1 MENKKEKREIT
12 FWKILVAV
20 IVIGGA
26 VALFQS
32 FFGSRE
38 PRSLRAV
45 MGGETFIDSDVDAMA
60 GDVVGAPMPET
71 VSSVPT
77 RAMSSN
83 NKMVKGAERNKTGV
97 SNDGVVVEKRVVKN
111 GSLRLKV
118 ESTENSAEKIKEIAK
133 QYKGEVANVNLY
145 RQGKNGLGGN
155 LTVKVPVDQFE
166 SAMKAIKAVGDQVL
180 SESVS
185 SSDVTEEYVDLQAQ
199 IRNKKAEE
207 ETFRNLLERSGKL
220 DDVLSV
226 TREVARVRGEI
237 DRLEGRIKF
246 MESQTDM
253 SRIDVSL
260 VEYEQVTNTPIKWK
274 PARVAQKALH
284 NLVLNFQK
292 AINGI
297 IYFIIATLP
306 VLIIIAL
313 VIFIL
318 YKAVKIIIKK
328 ILK

>member
-26 VALFQS
+26 IALFQS
-32 FFGSRE
+32 FFGSRG
-38 PRSLRAV
+38 PRPLKAM
-45 MGGETFIDSDVDAMA
+45 MGGETFVENDVDMVA
-60 GDVVGAPMPET
+60 GDVVGAPMPE
-71 VSSVPT
+71 VMPSAP
-77 RAMSSN
+77 RAMS
-83 NKMVKGAERNKTGV
+83 NKMLKGVRQDEGEIN
-97 SNDGVVVEKRVVKN
+97 NDGIVVKKKVIKN

-118 ESTENSAEKIKEIAK
+118 ESTEDSAEKIKEIAK

-180 SESVS
+180 SESIS
-185 SSDVTEEYVDLQAQ
+185 GSDVTEEYVDLQAQ

-260 VEYEQVTNTPIKWK
+260 VEYEQIASTAIKWK

-284 NLVLNFQK
+284 NLVLNSQK
-292 AINGI
+292 TINGV

>member
-26 VALFQS
+26 VALWQS
-32 FFGSRE
+32 FFGSRG
-38 PRSLRAV
+38 PRPLRAV
-45 MGGETFIDSDVDAMA
+45 MGGETFIDSDVDTMA
-60 GDVVGAPMPET
+60 GDMVSAPMPE
-71 VSSVPT
+71 VMPSVP
-77 RAMSSN
+77 RAVS
-83 NKMVKGAERNKTGV
+83 NKMLKGVRQDKSEMN
-97 SNDGVVVEKRVVKN
+97 NDGAVVEKKVIKN

-118 ESTENSAEKIKEIAK
+118 ESTEDSAEKIKEIAK

-253 SRIDVSL
+253 SRINVSL
-260 VEYEQVTNTPIKWK
+260 VEYEQVANTPIKWK

-297 IYFIIATLP
+297 IYFTIATLP
-306 VLIIIAL
+306 TLIIIAL
-313 VIFIL
+313 IIFVF
-318 YKAVKIIIKK
+318 YKIVKIILKK
-328 ILK
+328 VLK

>member
-1 MENKKEKREIT
+1 MENKKEKRKIT

-26 VALFQS
+26 VVLFQS
-32 FFGSRE
+32 FFGSRG
-38 PRSLRAV
+38 PRPLRAV
-45 MGGETFIDSDVDAMA
+45 MGGETFVDSDVDAMA
-60 GDVVGAPMPET
+60 GDVVGAPMSE
-71 VSSVPT
+71 
-77 RAMSSN
+77 AMPSAPRVMS
-83 NKMVKGAERNKTGV
+83 NKMLKGVRMDESAV
-97 SNDGVVVEKRVVKN
+97 SNDGVVVEKKVIKN

-118 ESTENSAEKIKEIAK
+118 ENTEDSAEKIKNIAK

-180 SESVS
+180 SESIS
-185 SSDVTEEYVDLQAQ
+185 GSDVTEEYVDLQAQ

-260 VEYEQVTNTPIKWK
+260 VEYEQVANTPIKWK

-284 NLVLNFQK
+284 NLVLNSQK
-292 AINGI
+292 TINGV

-318 YKAVKIIIKK
+318 YKVVKIIIKK

>member
-1 MENKKEKREIT
+1 MKNQKEKREIT
-12 FWKILVAV
+12 FWKILVTV
-20 IVIGGA
+20 VVIGGA
-26 VALFQS
+26 VTLFQS
-32 FFGSRE
+32 FFNYSGLQ
-38 PRSLRAV
+38 PLKAV
-45 MGGETFIDSDVDAMA
+45 VGGDTFAENNVDMVV
-60 GDVVGAPMPET
+60 GDVVGAPMPEVMPST
-71 VSSVPT
+71 P
-77 RAMSSN
+77 RAMS
-83 NKMVKGAERNKTGV
+83 NKMVKGVGESKDDTN
-97 SNDGVVVEKRVVKN
+97 NDRVVIEKKVIKN

-118 ESTENSAEKIKEIAK
+118 ESTEESAEKIKNIVKE
-133 QYKGEVANVNLY
+133 YKGEVANVDLY
-145 RQGKNGLGGN
+145 RQGKNGLGGT

-185 SSDVTEEYVDLQAQ
+185 SNDVTEEYVDLQAQ

-226 TREVARVRGEI
+226 TREVARVRREI

-253 SRIDVSL
+253 SRITVTL
-260 VEYEQVTNTPIKWK
+260 VEYAQVSNTPIKWK

-297 IYFIIATLP
+297 IYFTIATLP

-318 YKAVKIIIKK
+318 YRAVKILIKK
-328 ILK
+328 TLK

>member
-1 MENKKEKREIT
+1 MKNQKEKREIT
-12 FWKILVAV
+12 FWKILVTV
-20 IVIGGA
+20 VVIGGA

-32 FFGSRE
+32 FFNYSGLQ
-38 PRSLRAV
+38 PLKAV
-45 MGGETFIDSDVDAMA
+45 VGGDTFAENNVDMVV
-60 GDVVGAPMPET
+60 GDVVGAPMPEVMPST
-71 VSSVPT
+71 P
-77 RAMSSN
+77 RAMS
-83 NKMVKGAERNKTGV
+83 NKMVKGVGESKDDTN
-97 SNDGVVVEKRVVKN
+97 NDRVVIEKKVIKN

-118 ESTENSAEKIKEIAK
+118 ESTEESAEKIKNIAK
-133 QYKGEVANVNLY
+133 EYKGEVANVDLY
-145 RQGKNGLGGN
+145 RQGKNGLGGT

-185 SSDVTEEYVDLQAQ
+185 SNDVTEEYVDLQAQ

-226 TREVARVRGEI
+226 TREVARVRREI

-253 SRIDVSL
+253 SRITVTL
-260 VEYEQVTNTPIKWK
+260 VEYAQVSNTPIKWK

-297 IYFIIATLP
+297 IYFTIATLP

-318 YKAVKIIIKK
+318 YRAVKILIKK
-328 ILK
+328 TLK

>member
-26 VALFQS
+26 VALWQS
-32 FFGSRE
+32 FFGSRG
-38 PRSLRAV
+38 PRPLRAV
-45 MGGETFIDSDVDAMA
+45 MGGETFIDSDVDTMV
-60 GDVVGAPMPET
+60 GDMVSAPMPE
-71 VSSVPT
+71 VMPSVP
-77 RAMSSN
+77 RAMS
-83 NKMVKGAERNKTGV
+83 NKMLKGVRQDKGEMN
-97 SNDGVVVEKRVVKN
+97 NDGAVVEKKVIKN

-118 ESTENSAEKIKEIAK
+118 ESTEDSAEKIKEIAK

-180 SESVS
+180 SESIS
-185 SSDVTEEYVDLQAQ
+185 GSDVTEEYVDLQAQ

-207 ETFRNLLERSGKL
+207 ETFRNLLECSGKL

-253 SRIDVSL
+253 SRINVSL
-260 VEYEQVTNTPIKWK
+260 VEYEQVASTPIKWK

-284 NLVLNFQK
+284 NLVLNSQK
-292 AINGI
+292 TINGV

-313 VIFIL
+313 VIFIF